1 VDRIVLGVFDGP
13 SGGAALVR
21 EGVLLASAEEDRLL
35 RRHRVSGLPRASVQ
49 SVLARCGVAGET
61 VSAVVIATR
70 NATYSEGAGEA
81 ARPPLLYRMGTAVP
95 SPAAVG
101 RRIRDTYARERR
113 RRIDEALRSEF
124 GMSCPVAF
132 LDHHRIHALSAAA
145 LTGSRDG
152 LIVTMDSGADGAWL
166 QVTSVSD
173 GTPETLLQQSE
184 RGSLLGFLMYVCDAL
199 GLGERLDRFERLTN
213 LAVRGDERLLD
224 RLRPYVSFP
233 EGRIEPHDILFRRN
247 GVVPEL
253 LAESRREDVA
263 AAALRLAGE
272 AAGRLASHWL
282 EESGQDRLILGGDLF
297 DLMPVVDAVRRRP
310 GLGGALVPAAPGDA
324 GLPVGCAF
332 AGSLPEV
339 LAEPFAIPAE
349 PLPSPFVGLSYP
361 DDEIEEA
368 LLWEGVPFRH
378 EPDTGVHL
386 ARALAE
392 GRTVVRFSGA
402 TEIGNRGLGNRT
414 LLRSPRGELR
424 RGRVGFL
431 VKPGAYHALVEES
444 AFADWFETDGLDPAT
459 FRTAPGLAA
468 PRARFRDD
476 CPDLAGWDG
485 RVVVQTV
492 SASATPELH
501 RILTEFEAWTGIPVL
516 AAAPFRLP
524 DEPLVSSPRDALR
537 TFRLLGADL
546 AVLGPFLVANPDV
559 TAAPSSS
566 PAAAP
571 RDEVPR

>member
-1 VDRIVLGVFDGP
+1 VDRIVLGIFDGP

-21 EGVLLASAEEDRLL
+21 EGRLLGTAEEDRLL

-49 SVLARCGVAGET
+49 SVLARCGVLGET

-95 SPAAVG
+95 SPAVVG
-101 RRIRDTYARERR
+101 RRIRDTYARDRR

-124 GMSCPVAF
+124 GISCPVAF

-145 LTGSRDG
+145 LTGSRDC
-152 LIVTMDSGADGAWL
+152 LVITMDSGADGAWL
-166 QVTSVSD
+166 QVTSLRNG
-173 GTPETLLQQSE
+173 GTETLHQQSHS
-184 RGSLLGFLMYVCDAL
+184 RSLLSFLMYVSDAL
-199 GLGERLDRFERLTN
+199 GLGERVDRFERLTD
-213 LAVRGDERLLD
+213 LAAHGKATALD
-224 RLRPYVSFP
+224 RLRPYISYP
-233 EGRIEPHDILFRRN
+233 AGRIEPDEILYRRN

-253 LAESRREDVA
+253 LAESRREDLA
-263 AAALRLAGE
+263 AAALRLVGE
-272 AAGRLASHWL
+272 AAGRLAAHWL
-282 EESGQDRLILGGDLF
+282 TESGHERLVLGGDLF
-297 DLMPVVDAVRRRP
+297 DLLPVVDAVRRTP
-310 GLGGALVPAAPGDA
+310 GLGGALVPMAPGDA

-332 AGSLPEV
+332 AGSLEEV
-339 LAEPFAIPAE
+339 LIDPFNLPE
-349 PLPSPFVGLSYP
+349 QPLVSPFVGLSFP

-368 LLWEGVPFRH
+368 LLWEGIPFRH
-378 EPDTGVHL
+378 EPDAEVHL

-392 GRTVVRFSGA
+392 GRTLVRFSGA
-402 TEIGNRGLGNRT
+402 TEIGNRGLGNRA

-431 VKPGAYHALVEES
+431 VKPGSYHALVQEG
-444 AFADWFETDGLDPAT
+444 AFGEWFEENGLDPSC

-468 PRARFRDD
+468 PRARFREE

-485 RVVVQTV
+485 RVAVQTV

-501 RILTEFEAWTGIPVL
+501 RILTEFEAWTGMPVL

-546 AVLGPFLVANPDV
+546 AALGPFLVTNPDV
-559 TAAPSSS
+559 TAAAPAA
-566 PAAAP
+566 PAAAS
-571 RDEVPR
+571 RNEVRR